1 MNILQRI
8 NSQKISILKLNGDS
22 QVVQDLNNLSEK
34 IPGYQVRNAQ
44 SIMARTIE
52 ECIRNGESAVIEAAT
67 GTGKS
72 LGYLIPVVRSGKTTV
87 ISTSNKALQE
97 QIFNK
102 DIPFV
107 KVNIKRFEAALVKG
121 MNNFLCY
128 KRLDEYLRNWSDIDG
143 IVVEALVDALELN
156 EGDFTKLTSSYDQ
169 TLASKING
177 NPDECTRR
185 KCPHFRDCFYYKM
198 RKDAESASIIVTNHT
213 MLLLNEGGHVLPDY
227 DVLIIDEAH
236 NLEEEAQKCFSTSIT
251 RGRFDNLLNRKKVR
265 RVTKDADKIKDKAK
279 DLFDKFEGITAKTI
293 ITETLHDGVLLS
305 NLLDTLAAELRNNK
319 DDDPDYEKL
328 AEQAEKLSSDT
339 ITVCTVKTGNH
350 VHYAEKEK
358 NKVKI
363 SCSPLDVSTR
373 LWNGLFSKHKT
384 TIATSATISATNA
397 QGVETFDFYI
407 KRTGM
412 KPQVQKVLPSVFD
425 YKNNALLYV
434 PKDITG
440 GMQEDRKAQWYQDTK
455 IAERMQQLINISGGR
470 AFLLFTG
477 NRRMDFVH
485 EHLNVPYPVLKQGD
499 LPKQEMIK
507 QFRQEP
513 SILLG
518 VASFWEGVDI
528 AGDAL
533 SLVVIDGIPFDPPDP
548 IHDGIK
554 TLMNREAGHDFA
566 GWNDYSVP
574 RSIIKLKQGLGRLIR
589 TSSDRGVMAI
599 LDNRL
604 LFKSYG
610 KRIRQSLPPAPIT
623 SDINDVTA
631 FFNSEGK

>member
-1 MNILQRI
+1 MNILNRI
-8 NSQKISILKLNGDS
+8 NSQKISILKLNDNS

-72 LGYLIPVVRSGKTTV
+72 LGYLIPAVRSGKTTV
-87 ISTSNKALQE
+87 ISTSNKVLQK

-107 KVNIKRFEAALVKG
+107 QVNIRRFEAALVKG

-128 KRLDEYLRNWSDIDG
+128 KRLDEYQQKWGDIDEG
-143 IVVEALVDALELN
+143 GLDMLVNALLEN

-169 TLASKING
+169 SLASKING

-198 RKDAESASIIVTNHT
+198 RKDAESASIIVTNHS

-236 NLEEEAQKCFSTSIT
+236 KLEEEAQNCFSASIT

-265 RVTKDADKIKDKAK
+265 KVSEDVDKIKEKAAC
-279 DLFDKFEGITAKTI
+279 LFRKFEGITAKTI
-293 ITETLHDGVLLS
+293 ITDTLHDGIMLS
-305 NLLDTLAAELRNNK
+305 NLLDNLAVLLRNEQAE
-319 DDDPDYEKL
+319 DADYEKL
-328 AEQAEKLSSDT
+328 AEQAERLSGDT
-339 ITVCTVKTGNH
+339 SQICRVKSGDFI
-350 VHYAEKEK
+350 HYAEKEK
-358 NKVKI
+358 DKVKI
-363 SCSPLDVSTR
+363 SCCPLDVSVR
-373 LWNGLFSKHKT
+373 LWNGLFSRCKT
-384 TIATSATISATNA
+384 VIATSATLSTTSA
-397 QGVETFDFYI
+397 QGIETFDFYV

-412 KPQVQKVLPSVFD
+412 RPQSQKVLPSVFD
-425 YKNNALLYV
+425 YQNNALFYV
-434 PKDITG
+434 PKDIAG
-440 GMQEDRKAQWYQDTK
+440 GMQEDKKAQWYQDTK
-455 IAERMQQLINISGGR
+455 IAERMQQLVNIAGGR
-470 AFLLFTG
+470 TFLLFTS
-477 NRRMDFVH
+477 NRRMNFVYD
-485 EHLNVPYPVLKQGD
+485 HLNVSYPVYRQGD
-499 LPKQEMIK
+499 LPNGEMVER
-507 QFRQEP
+507 FRQEP
-513 SILLG
+513 SVLLG

-533 SLVVIDGIPFDPPDP
+533 SLVAIDGIPFDPPDP
-548 IHDGIK
+548 VHDGIK
-554 TLMNREAGHDFA
+554 ARMNREAGHDFA
-566 GWNDYSVP
+566 GWNDYTVP
-574 RSIIKLKQGLGRLIR
+574 RSIIKLKQGVGRLIR
-589 TSSDRGVMAI
+589 TNTDRGVMAI
-599 LDNRL
+599 LDSRL

-623 SDINDVTA
+623 SDIRDIAT
-631 FFNSEGK
+631 FFRGEN